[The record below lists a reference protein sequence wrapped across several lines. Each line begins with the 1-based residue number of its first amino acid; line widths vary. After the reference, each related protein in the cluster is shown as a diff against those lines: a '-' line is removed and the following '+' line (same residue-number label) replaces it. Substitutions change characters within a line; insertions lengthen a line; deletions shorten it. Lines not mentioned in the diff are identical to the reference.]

1 MTFRPIELQVTTN
14 FSFLQGG
21 SRAHELAAQA
31 AELGYE
37 AIGVTDRNTLA
48 GIVRAFDGC
57 DQASTQIAPIRLI
70 VGCRLDL
77 TDAPSLLCY
86 PEDRAAYGRLCTLL
100 TLGKRRT
107 EKGKCLL
114 TYADVLDHRLG
125 QQLVALAPEEIDER
139 FAEFL
144 KKFRNHVGKSA
155 HLAISHLY
163 RGDDAR
169 RIRRLAELGTER
181 RLPLI
186 ATNDVL
192 YHTPERRPLQDVL
205 TCIRE
210 HVTIEEAGFRLQAN
224 AERHLK
230 SPDEMQRLF
239 RRWPQA
245 LENAAQLAEAC
256 RFSLSELRYEYPSEP
271 VPDGLTPQ
279 QHLEQLTWEGAAK
292 RYPEGVSGKVCETLT
307 QELALIGQLN
317 YVPYFLTVHDIV
329 RFAEGEGILCQGRGS
344 AANSVVCY

>member
-21 SRAHELAAQA
+21 SRAQELAAQA
-31 AELGYE
+31 AALGYE

-57 DQASTQIAPIRLI
+57 EQATQQIAPVRLI

-144 KKFRNHVGKSA
+144 GKFRNDVGKARIWPS
-155 HLAISHLY
+155 AISIAATM
-163 RGDDAR
+163 RGAS
-169 RIRRLAELGTER
+169 AS
-181 RLPLI
+181 LPSWAPSI
-186 ATNDVL
+186 AC
-192 YHTPERRPLQDVL
+192 P
-205 TCIRE
+205 
-210 HVTIEEAGFRLQAN
+210 
-224 AERHLK
+224 
-230 SPDEMQRLF
+230 
-239 RRWPQA
+239 
-245 LENAAQLAEAC
+245 
-256 RFSLSELRYEYPSEP
+256 
-271 VPDGLTPQ
+271 
-279 QHLEQLTWEGAAK
+279 
-292 RYPEGVSGKVCETLT
+292 
-307 QELALIGQLN
+307 
-317 YVPYFLTVHDIV
+317 
-329 RFAEGEGILCQGRGS
+329 
-344 AANSVVCY
+344 